1 MPRFLSQN
9 SLIFNAFDWCQQRPI
24 PTFANIYL
32 KVVKQQECWQDERAR
47 ETWEIEQLPEAK
59 REEIRRRCRR
69 KEFEGEI
76 LKTITADEEHW
87 GEEMMREE
95 LVPKREL
102 FLKSRVRI
110 AEGLL
115 TLG

>member
-1 MPRFLSQN
+1 LNEHISCQSFFSQN
-9 SLIFNAFDWCQQRPI
+9 SLIFNTFDWCQQRLI
-24 PTFANIYL
+24 LTFANIYF
-32 KVVKQQECWQDERAR
+32 KVVNQQEYWQEERAR
-47 ETWEIEQLPEAK
+47 ETWEIEQLPEAE
-59 REEIRRRCRR
+59 REEIRRIYRR

-102 FLKSRVRI
+102 FLKSR
-110 AEGLL
+110 
-115 TLG
+115 